1 MYLRDSDIVNA
12 IHAERV
18 RDLAVHHA
26 PARGP
31 SAARGGRLRRSVGRS
46 LVRLGAWF
54 AAERP
59 DSLMKTP

>member
-1 MYLRDSDIVNA
+1 MYLRDFDIVNA
-12 IHAERV
+12 IHADRV
-18 RDLAVHHA
+18 RDAAAHRA

-31 SAARGGRLRRSVGRS
+31 STARGGGLRRSIGRS

-59 DSLMKTP
+59 DSLMKPA

>member
-1 MYLRDSDIVNA
+1 MYARDLDIVNA
-12 IHAERV
+12 IHADRIRE
-18 RDLAVHHA
+18 LTVHHA

-31 SAARGGRLRRSVGRS
+31 SRSRSGGMRRSIGRS

-59 DSLMKTP
+59 DSLLKHA